1 MSRSDDGHVRCSTCN
16 TKLAEHLN
24 GSAVFT
30 CRRCHKLIYI
40 DTGYNKHKNLQIL
53 TEKLENGTVSVPHPM

>member
-1 MSRSDDGHVRCSTCN
+1 MTASDGIRCSTCN

-30 CRRCHKLIYI
+30 CRRCHQRIYI
-40 DTGYNKHKNLQIL
+40 DTGYNKHSNLNIL
-53 TEKLENGTVSVPHPM
+53 TEIQENGTVSVPHLM

>member
-1 MSRSDDGHVRCSTCN
+1 MSSDDASYVRCSTCN

-30 CRRCHKLIYI
+30 CRRCHQLIYI
-40 DTGYNKHKNLQIL
+40 DTGYSKDRNLRIL
-53 TEKLENGTVSVPHPM
+53 TDKQENGTVSAPHPM

>member
-1 MSRSDDGHVRCSTCN
+1 MTVPDGVRCPTCN

-30 CRRCHKLIYI
+30 CRRCHKKIHI
-40 DTGYNKHKNLQIL
+40 DTVYNKHSNLNIL
-53 TEKLENGTVSVPHPM
+53 TEIQENGTVSVPHLM